1 MPEIVGNVLGIL
13 FSLIAGGFAYAS
25 FEKGVMIFLAIAYG
39 LWIIILISDIGKRP
53 RKEDPFCRQLGP
65 DLFRAYRRYH
75 VAIDFPMAGQVYA
88 ALLNMLRVLGLLWG
102 GLCIWKELYLASAG
116 AFAYFFLA
124 GNLIVRNNPWFYM
137 GREAQ
142 QGRPSALAELSK
154 ISGIIKAKDP
164 SRHQTPDVGDKN
176 EP

>member
-13 FSLIAGGFAYAS
+13 FSLIAGGIAYAS
-25 FEKGVMIFLAIAYG
+25 FEKGVMVFLAIAYG
-39 LWIIILISDIGKRP
+39 LWIIILISDFGKRP
-53 RKEDPFCRQLGP
+53 RMEDPFCERLSP
-65 DLFRAYRRYH
+65 DLLKAYRRYH

-102 GLCIWKELYLASAG
+102 GLCIWKELYLASGG

-154 ISGIIKAKDP
+154 ISDIIKAKDP
-164 SRHQTPDVGDKN
+164 SPSHTTYSGEKD